1 VAQQARPARDGCGH
15 QLGVE
20 DRARHHAVRSR
31 AGALD
36 HLPTGTAQAHPRH
49 GRPEPGHAG
58 HAKRLDQVEGVGG
71 DPVAAGLVARELRG
85 VDQQHAGLRAQL
97 QRAQGGS
104 AAGGARA
111 HDRQVDHVV
120 HATGSTRPRQVTA
133 PPGRLRCVVMVEQR
147 RGRRIAMSPAEVDAF
162 LAEERTCRV
171 ATVGPN
177 GPHATPLWY
186 AWHGGAL
193 WLTSVVRSQRWTD
206 LQRDPRVAVVV
217 DAGTSYDELRGVEL
231 RGRVEVVGEVPR
243 TGEPVP
249 ELEGPEQLM
258 ADRYLGGTFVH
269 DGRHAWLRLVPD
281 KITSWDFRKLG
292 G

>member
-1 VAQQARPARDGCGH
+1 
-15 QLGVE
+15 
-20 DRARHHAVRSR
+20 
-31 AGALD
+31 
-36 HLPTGTAQAHPRH
+36 
-49 GRPEPGHAG
+49 
-58 HAKRLDQVEGVGG
+58 
-71 DPVAAGLVARELRG
+71 
-85 VDQQHAGLRAQL
+85 
-97 QRAQGGS
+97 
-104 AAGGARA
+104 
-111 HDRQVDHVV
+111 
-120 HATGSTRPRQVTA
+120 
-133 PPGRLRCVVMVEQR
+133 
-147 RGRRIAMSPAEVDAF
+147 MSPAEVDAF

-193 WLTSVVRSQRWTD
+193 WLTSVVRSQRWAD

-243 TGEPVP
+243 TGERVP

-269 DGRHAWLRLVPD
+269 DGRHAWLRLAPD

>member
-1 VAQQARPARDGCGH
+1 MTS
-15 QLGVE
+15 E
-20 DRARHHAVRSR
+20 
-31 AGALD
+31 
-36 HLPTGTAQAHPRH
+36 
-49 GRPEPGHAG
+49 
-58 HAKRLDQVEGVGG
+58 
-71 DPVAAGLVARELRG
+71 
-85 VDQQHAGLRAQL
+85 
-97 QRAQGGS
+97 
-104 AAGGARA
+104 
-111 HDRQVDHVV
+111 
-120 HATGSTRPRQVTA
+120 
-133 PPGRLRCVVMVEQR
+133 
-147 RGRRIAMSPAEVDAF
+147 EVDAF

-171 ATVGPN
+171 ATVGAN

-206 LQRDPRVAVVV
+206 LERDPRVAVVV

-243 TGEPVP
+243 TGEPVA

-258 ADRYLGGTFVH
+258 ADRYMGGTFVH

-292 G
+292 R